1 MKILKLKKKYRI
13 FQKNLFWKLK
23 SVIFSFG
30 CPLKRLHWGGQSLAD
45 MSAKKYVDY
54 VFPKRGEEFAQI
66 KIFNLNL
73 KKNKT
78 LNLFIYYTCIGK
90 QLIFYVFQL
99 CMSGFFKVLSK
110 TFLFE
115 RIFTAPI

>member
-1 MKILKLKKKYRI
+1 
-13 FQKNLFWKLK
+13 
-23 SVIFSFG
+23 
-30 CPLKRLHWGGQSLAD
+30 

-66 KIFNLNL
+66 KMFNLNL

-78 LNLFIYYTCIGK
+78 YYLNLNLFVYYTCIGK

-99 CMSGFFKVLSK
+99 CMSGFFFKS
-110 TFLFE
+110 
-115 RIFTAPI
+115 